1 MKIPVFVCDMDI
13 QAALRLKYSLT
24 VLAVILDSLYVEVHM
39 LDYVGLVVVLPPAL
53 ITPPHCSPVRHHH
66 AAHQTFLVANHTNI

>member
-1 MKIPVFVCDMDI
+1 MDI

-39 LDYVGLVVVLPPAL
+39 LDYVGLVVVLLPAL
-53 ITPPHCSPVRHHH
+53 ITSPHCPPVRHHYS
-66 AAHQTFLVANHTNI
+66 AHQTFLVANHTDI

>member
-1 MKIPVFVCDMDI
+1 MFVCNVDI

-24 VLAVILDSLYVEVHM
+24 ILTGILQSLYVEIHM

-53 ITPPHCSPVRHHH
+53 VTPPHCPPVRHHH